1 MGAVHGEFV
10 TPNGTGFR
18 TLAMQ
23 RGQVTKVSSGSLTV
37 KSADGFTRTY
47 AVDENTLVNAGRD
60 GIGDVKEGDTVGVM
74 AVVNGDP
81 ASAMRISDGTRTDAI
96 RQHWAPA

>member
-1 MGAVHGEFV
+1 
-10 TPNGTGFR
+10 
-18 TLAMQ
+18 
-23 RGQVTKVSSGSLTV
+23 V

-74 AVVNGDP
+74 AAVNGDA